1 MEFGTM
7 CRMVNLEQMPGFI
20 VPVPL
25 SLTDIQGGY
34 LTDDSY
40 RRVLW
45 RHNPKT
51 SSILK
56 FLYWKHYNLPEV
68 LSVLSVLGTCSIMNV
83 IGWGFSLYMPLH
95 VMISFPVVTVG
106 WFSIIFGV
114 IAVADS
120 KWYDNI
126 IKPMI
131 IEFEHQQDEADP
143 YFMHFTQQ
151 RSVQTVA
158 PIFFYT
164 LAALIADVSW
174 STYLVFICFMV
185 TTIYIRLKFPTEQ
198 DKKRKEYY
206 TALEMYIACHLG
218 LMALKQEGFHMTTCP
233 YPGCRNKHEY

>member
-25 SLTDIQGGY
+25 SLTDLQGGY

-45 RHNPKT
+45 RHNLKT
-51 SSILK
+51 ASMLK
-56 FLYWKHYNLPEV
+56 LFYWARYNLPQV
-68 LSVLSVLGTCSIMNV
+68 LFALFLLSLGSIVNIFTWLFGWNTHIYALLGFTV
-83 IGWGFSLYMPLH
+83 IILGLFILM
-95 VMISFPVVTVG
+95 
-106 WFSIIFGV
+106 V
-114 IAVADS
+114 IAHIEVQNN
-120 KWYDNI
+120 WYNNF

-131 IEFEHQQDEADP
+131 IEFEHQQDEDDP

-174 STYLVFICFMV
+174 STYLVLICFMV
-185 TTIYIRLKFPTEQ
+185 TTIYIRLKFPTEHDQ
-198 DKKRKEYY
+198 KRKGYY
-206 TALEMYIACHLG
+206 IALETYIACHLG
-218 LMALKQEGFHMTTCP
+218 LMAFKQEGFHMTTCP
-233 YPGCRNKHEY
+233 YPGCLNRHEY

>member
-7 CRMVNLEQMPGFI
+7 CRMVNLEQMPGLI

-25 SLTDIQGGY
+25 SLTDLQGGY
-34 LTDDSY
+34 LTQDYY
-40 RRVLW
+40 RRVIW
-45 RHNPKT
+45 RNNRET
-51 SSILK
+51 SSVFK
-56 FLYWKHYNLPEV
+56 VFYWARYNLPEV
-68 LSVLSVLGTCSIMNV
+68 LFDLFFLSFGSIVNISTWVFGWHTHIYGLLCLTVILLGLFVLM
-83 IGWGFSLYMPLH
+83 
-95 VMISFPVVTVG
+95 
-106 WFSIIFGV
+106 V
-114 IAVADS
+114 IAHIEVHNN
-120 KWYDNI
+120 WYNNF

-131 IEFEHQQDEADP
+131 IEFEQQQDEDDP

-185 TTIYIRLKFPTEQ
+185 ITVYIRLKFPTEQ

-206 TALEMYIACHLG
+206 MALETYIACHLG

-233 YPGCRNKHEY
+233 YPGCLNKHEY